1 MFGIAA
7 EVLLEAERMEAA
19 EAFQAAKIRP
29 EPFAQAFAEHIDFY
43 SQHLFEKDNADQ
55 FQLHF
60 AVHFV
65 EHFPV
70 HFQI

>member
-1 MFGIAA
+1 
-7 EVLLEAERMEAA
+7 MEAA

-29 EPFAQAFAEHIDFY
+29 EPFAQAFADHTE
-43 SQHLFEKDNADQ
+43 LFPQQLFGKDIADH

-65 EHFPV
+65 EHFPE
-70 HFQI
+70 HFAEQLFE